1 MEVSAKIKENGIM
14 EGKRQPIP
22 ALPLTEKNKKEVVKM
37 DDIYDMS
44 SEEYKKFVEF
54 IKRRF
59 EPKTEEEMAENL
71 RKIKEG
77 IRSLNQK

>member
-1 MEVSAKIKENGIM
+1 MKIMKVYI
-14 EGKRQPIP
+14 
-22 ALPLTEKNKKEVVKM
+22 TEKNKKEVVKM

-59 EPKTEEEMAENL
+59 EPKMEEEMAENL
-71 RKIKEG
+71 RKIKDE

>member
-1 MEVSAKIKENGIM
+1 
-14 EGKRQPIP
+14 
-22 ALPLTEKNKKEVVKM
+22 M

-71 RKIKEG
+71 RKIKEE

>member
-1 MEVSAKIKENGIM
+1 MKVYI
-14 EGKRQPIP
+14 
-22 ALPLTEKNKKEVVKM
+22 TEKNKKEVVKM

-71 RKIKEG
+71 RKVKEE